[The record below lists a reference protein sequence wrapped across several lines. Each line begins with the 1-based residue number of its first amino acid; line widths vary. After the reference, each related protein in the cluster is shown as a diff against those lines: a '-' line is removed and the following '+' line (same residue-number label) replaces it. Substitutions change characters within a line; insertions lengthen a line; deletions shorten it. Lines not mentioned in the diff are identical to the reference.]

1 MANSLNMQKVAEAAG
16 VSKSSV
22 SLALRDDPRLAL
34 GTRRRIQE
42 VAVQMGY
49 RKNPIVASLMAQLRV
64 SHTPKFH
71 ANIAL
76 INCSSNR
83 TIFDLH
89 PYDEFRRGIRER
101 ADKAG
106 YGVEE
111 FWMEEPAVKPWRLL
125 EILRA
130 RSIRGVILAAPPEP
144 KRLFPENPEL
154 FRDFCVSV
162 IGVDRTDPP
171 LPRAASNHFRA
182 ARAAVEAVF
191 RLGYRRPA
199 LFISDKAD
207 RMLDRR
213 WSAGFSAGVHDAP
226 AAAERRLA
234 PLIYDAPDRA
244 AFGKWVKAEQP
255 DVIITDEAA
264 SLEWLQAMKLTV
276 PDEIGLVHL
285 DWGTHLREWAGM
297 RQASRTVG
305 AAAADLTILQ
315 ITNNEVGPL
324 EHPRLVLIESAF
336 VPGPSVRGGAAETSP
351 SGSAN
356 SSVAARVAI
365 GANAATRREAPAE
378 RG

>member
-1 MANSLNMQKVAEAAG
+1 MATSLNMQKVAEAAG

-42 VAVQMGY
+42 VAEQMGY

-64 SHTPKFH
+64 SQTPKFH

-83 TIFDLH
+83 TVFDLH

-101 ADKAG
+101 ADKSG

-111 FWMEEPAVKPWRLL
+111 FWADEPGVKPARLL
-125 EILRA
+125 QILEA
-130 RSIRGVILAAPPEP
+130 RSIKGVILAATPEP
-144 KRLFPENPEL
+144 KRLFPDHPEL

-182 ARAAVEAVF
+182 ARAAVEAMF

-199 LFISDKAD
+199 LFVSDKTD
-207 RMLDRR
+207 RVLDRR
-213 WSAGFSAGVHDAP
+213 WSAGFSAGMHDAP
-226 AAAERRLA
+226 SMADGRAA
-234 PLIYDAPDRA
+234 PLFFETPDRA
-244 AFGKWVKAEQP
+244 LFAKWVKAERP
-255 DVIITDEAA
+255 DVIITDEAQVF
-264 SLEWLQAMKLTV
+264 EWMQGLKIVV
-276 PDEIGLVHL
+276 PDEIGLMHL
-285 DWGTHLREWAGM
+285 DWGPHLRDWAGM

-315 ITNNEVGPL
+315 ITNNEVGPP
-324 EHPRLVLIESAF
+324 EHPRLVLIESEF
-336 VPGPSVRGGAAETSP
+336 VPGPSLKGGAVEASNG
-351 SGSAN
+351 SG
-356 SSVAARVAI
+356 SVAARTAVGTNSAI
-365 GANAATRREAPAE
+365 RREAANV
-378 RG
+378 R

>member
-1 MANSLNMQKVAEAAG
+1 MPNSLNMQKVAEAAG

-42 VAVQMGY
+42 VAEQMGY

-64 SHTPKFH
+64 SQTPKFH

-83 TIFDLH
+83 TVFDLH

-101 ADKAG
+101 ADKSG

-111 FWMEEPAVKPWRLL
+111 FWADEPGVKPARLL
-125 EILRA
+125 QILEA
-130 RSIRGVILAAPPEP
+130 RSIKGVILAATPEP
-144 KRLFPENPEL
+144 RRLFPDHPEL

-191 RLGYRRPA
+191 RLGYQRPA
-199 LFISDKAD
+199 LFVSDKTD
-207 RMLDRR
+207 RLLDRR
-213 WSAGFSAGVHDAP
+213 WSAGFAAGIHDAP
-226 AAAERRLA
+226 AGGGRLT
-234 PLIYDAPDRA
+234 PLLFDTPNRA
-244 AFGKWVKAEQP
+244 DFAKWVKAENP
-255 DVIITDEAA
+255 DVIVTDEV
-264 SLEWLQAMKLTV
+264 LVFEWLQQLKLAV
-276 PDEIGLVHL
+276 PGEIGLVHL
-285 DWGTHLREWAGM
+285 DWGPHLRTWAGM

-315 ITNNEVGPL
+315 ITNNEVGPP
-324 EHPRLVLIESAF
+324 EHPRLVLIESEF
-336 VPGPSVRGGAAETSP
+336 VPGPSVKGGALEASNGTT
-351 SGSAN
+351 
-356 SSVAARVAI
+356 SVAARVAV
-365 GANAATRREAPAE
+365 GANSASRRDAVLV
-378 RG
+378 R

>member
-1 MANSLNMQKVAEAAG
+1 MSNGLNMQKVAEAAG

-22 SLALRDDPRLAL
+22 SLALRDDPRLAA

-42 VAVQMGY
+42 VAAQMGY

-106 YGVEE
+106 YGLEE
-111 FWMEEPAVKPWRLL
+111 FWAEEPAVKPTRLI
-125 EILRA
+125 EILVA
-130 RSIRGVILAAPPEP
+130 RSIKGVILAAPPEP
-144 KRLFPENPEL
+144 KRLFPDHPEL
-154 FRDFCVSV
+154 FRDFCVTV

-199 LFISDKAD
+199 LYVSDRTD
-207 RMLDRR
+207 RLLDRR
-213 WSAGFSAGVHDAP
+213 WSAGFSAGMHDAP
-226 AAAERRLA
+226 MPAEGRLG
-234 PLIYDAPDRA
+234 PLFFDVPDRA
-244 AFGKWVKAEQP
+244 AFAKWVKAGDP
-255 DVIITDEAA
+255 DVIITDEPLA
-264 SLEWLQAMKLTV
+264 LEWLQDLKLSV
-276 PDEIGLVHL
+276 PEDIGLVHL
-285 DWGTHLREWAGM
+285 NWGPHLRDWAGM
-297 RQASRTVG
+297 QQASRTVG
-305 AAAADLTILQ
+305 ASAADLTILQ
-315 ITNNEVGPL
+315 ITNNETGPL
-324 EHPRLVLIESAF
+324 EHPKLVLIESEF
-336 VPGPSVRGGAAETSP
+336 VPGPSLKAAAAGASHGT
-351 SGSAN
+351 G
-356 SSVAARVAI
+356 VAARAAF
-365 GANAATRREAPAE
+365 GAASATRREAMII
-378 RG
+378 R

>member
-1 MANSLNMQKVAEAAG
+1 MSKSLNMQKVAEAAG

-22 SLALRDDPRLAL
+22 SLALRDDPRLAA

-42 VAVQMGY
+42 VATQMGY

-106 YGVEE
+106 YGLEE
-111 FWMEEPAVKPWRLL
+111 FWAEEPGVKPTRLIQIL
-125 EILRA
+125 EA
-130 RSIRGVILAAPPEP
+130 RSIKGVILAAPPEP
-144 KRLFPENPEL
+144 KRLFPDHPEL

-182 ARAAVEAVF
+182 ARAAVETVF

-199 LFISDKAD
+199 LFVSD
-207 RMLDRR
+207 RMDRILDRR

-226 AAAERRLA
+226 VPAEGRLE
-234 PLIYDAPDRA
+234 PLFFDTPDRA
-244 AFGKWVKAEQP
+244 VFAKWVKAENP
-255 DVIITDEAA
+255 DVIITDEPLA
-264 SLEWLQAMKLTV
+264 LEWLQSLKLSV
-276 PDEIGLVHL
+276 PEDIGLVHL
-285 DWGTHLREWAGM
+285 NWGPHLRDWAGM
-297 RQASRTVG
+297 QQASRTVG
-305 AAAADLTILQ
+305 ASAADLTILQ
-315 ITNNEVGPL
+315 ITNNEIGPP
-324 EHPRLVLIESAF
+324 EHPKLVLIESEF
-336 VPGPSVRGGAAETSP
+336 VPGPSLKSAAVEAST
-351 SGSAN
+351 GV
-356 SSVAARVAI
+356 SVAARVAA
-365 GANAATRREAPAE
+365 GAASATRREAVSA
-378 RG
+378 R